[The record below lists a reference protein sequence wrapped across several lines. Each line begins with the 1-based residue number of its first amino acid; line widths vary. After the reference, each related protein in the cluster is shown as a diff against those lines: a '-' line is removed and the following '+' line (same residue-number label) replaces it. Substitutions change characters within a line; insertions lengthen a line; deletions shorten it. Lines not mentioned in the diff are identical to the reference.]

1 MSEEATTNV
10 TPLRCFVVGPI
21 GSKFAPIGDPARDI
35 YEDALDVFEKVV
47 QPACRAVGLD
57 PVRADQ
63 IAATGE
69 ITEQVFRRLK
79 DDEVVIADVSGGNP
93 NVMYELGLRHTR
105 PLLTVQIGEYGQL
118 PFDVSAIRTI
128 QFSRSERGL
137 IDARKELER
146 ALSAG
151 LAESGVPVSATR
163 IWNELTDDPDQTDRG
178 EASEP
183 AAELADEVEEP
194 EGFIDQLAAFETTL
208 PQLTET
214 TERIGAVVEEMG
226 AIAVDSSATMQA
238 ASALSSSAQQRL
250 TLVAKFA
257 SALQPKATELTELTR
272 GFDRD
277 MADVDNQLTGI
288 LTYLEGNPDA
298 SGDQIAS
305 FLDSIPSMAR
315 SARESMENFSQF
327 KVAMDS
333 LSSMSKLLRRP
344 AREITESVDRMM
356 NATLRADAW
365 ETQVLRIL
373 KKRASSATPPSD
385 EIIAQS
391 ERD

>member
-1 MSEEATTNV
+1 MSEGSTSNV
-10 TPLRCFVVGPI
+10 VPLRCFVVGPI
-21 GSKFAPIGDPARDI
+21 GSKFAPIGDPARDV

-105 PLLTVQIGEYGQL
+105 PLLTIQIGEFGQL

-146 ALSAG
+146 ALSVG

-163 IWNELTDDPDQTDRG
+163 IWNEELDEPERSGLGEMGPPIDAPD
-178 EASEP
+178 E
-183 AAELADEVEEP
+183 EVEEP
-194 EGFIDQLAAFETTL
+194 EGLIDQLAAFEATL
-208 PQLTET
+208 PHLTET
-214 TERIGAVVEEMG
+214 TERIGAVTEEMG
-226 AIAVDSSATMQA
+226 AIAVDSSATIQA
-238 ASALSSSAQQRL
+238 ANAMNPSAQHRL

-257 SALQPKATELTELTR
+257 SSLQPKASELTELTQ

-277 MADVDNQLTGI
+277 MADVDQQLTGI
-288 LTYLEGNPDA
+288 LNYLENNPA
-298 SGDQIAS
+298 AAGDEIDS
-305 FLDSIPSMAR
+305 FLDSVPGMAR
-315 SARESMENFSQF
+315 AARESMENFSQF

-344 AREITESVDRMM
+344 AREISDSVERMM
-356 NATLRADAW
+356 SATLRADAW

-373 KKRASSATPPSD
+373 KKRAQAAESGHDLAGS
-385 EIIAQS
+385 EQS
-391 ERD
+391 K